1 MRRRR
6 KPRPLAGPPVTSR
19 RALAAQLSAE
29 APPSPCALPLTA
41 RASFWLGPA
50 SHGAASPSR
59 RALPSPIAPPSP
71 RSSLFLS
78 APPSPRATPSRAAPP
93 SPHRLPRLPE
103 RSAFTGRSS
112 SFLRGPALNTWPG
125 PKEPESAQG

>member
-6 KPRPLAGPPVTSR
+6 KPRPLAGPPVTAR

-59 RALPSPIAPPSP
+59 RALPSPIAPPS
-71 RSSLFLS
+71 
-78 APPSPRATPSRAAPP
+78 
-93 SPHRLPRLPE
+93 
-103 RSAFTGRSS
+103 
-112 SFLRGPALNTWPG
+112 LRGPALPAVLALSERPALTTSHSFPCG
-125 PKEPESAQG
+125 PALTAPLAPPS